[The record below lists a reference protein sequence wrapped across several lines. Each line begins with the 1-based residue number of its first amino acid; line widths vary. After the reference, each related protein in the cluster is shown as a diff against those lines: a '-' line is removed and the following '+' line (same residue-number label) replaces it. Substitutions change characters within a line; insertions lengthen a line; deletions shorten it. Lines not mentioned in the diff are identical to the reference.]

1 MKASTSERGEP
12 ISAPLWWWVGLRM
25 SALAV
30 GAVLAIAAGM
40 WLYFQLDD
48 ERLLRKMPVAERQEF
63 EQLRLHPKQ
72 NEARLWQLIQKQG
85 PANRFLP
92 GLANP
97 DWIALLVMVATTVP
111 VLVLLGLWTARP
123 LSRQFTRVADAARHV
138 SHGDFATRV
147 GVTKAAPQ
155 ELTELANNFNDMTM
169 RLQQYERE
177 VRASSAVLAH
187 ELRTPLNAAMGRVQG
202 MLDGVF
208 PLEAAQLQAVHRQL
222 DEINRLI
229 SDLYLV
235 SLARAGQ
242 LVLEREEFSLRELL
256 AERLEWAAPRLQQA
270 GMVLLWPEATALTVH
285 ADRGRTGQ
293 LLSILIDN
301 VLRYAADGKVLEM
314 TARRVGAM
322 VEICVSD
329 RGAGVPEDQLP
340 TMLDRFWRAE
350 RSRARDCGGSGLGL
364 AIAAAICQAH
374 GGDLACRNRQGGGLA
389 VTACLPTAF
398 AAGTRGSS

>member
-1 MKASTSERGEP
+1 
-12 ISAPLWWWVGLRM
+12 
-25 SALAV
+25 
-30 GAVLAIAAGM
+30 
-40 WLYFQLDD
+40 
-48 ERLLRKMPVAERQEF
+48 
-63 EQLRLHPKQ
+63 
-72 NEARLWQLIQKQG
+72 
-85 PANRFLP
+85 
-92 GLANP
+92 
-97 DWIALLVMVATTVP
+97 
-111 VLVLLGLWTARP
+111 
-123 LSRQFTRVADAARHV
+123 
-138 SHGDFATRV
+138 
-147 GVTKAAPQ
+147 
-155 ELTELANNFNDMTM
+155 M